1 MKSFFLIFTQ
11 TTIDANNLYN
21 VVRHIDSLR
30 LVRTDMY
37 NMDLARDYT
46 GLEVYSKH
54 MNKSLNFGKNGVKIA
69 GLKLSL
75 K

>member
-1 MKSFFLIFTQ
+1 MGP
-11 TTIDANNLYN
+11 
-21 VVRHIDSLR
+21 
-30 LVRTDMY
+30 
-37 NMDLARDYT
+37 ARDYT
-46 GLEVYSKH
+46 SLEVYSKH